1 MKSSSIHIGLLGC
14 GTVGAALVH
23 LLTEQRDSVKHR
35 TGLDLSI
42 EAIVVN
48 DINKESSIPLPNEV
62 LTTDASSVI
71 GNPEINLI
79 VEVMGGIEPARELIL
94 GALNSGQP
102 VVTANK
108 ELLAQHGA
116 ELYAAAEKS
125 GVDLLFEAAVAG
137 GIPVVRPL
145 RESLSGEPITRIRGI
160 INGTTNFILTRMTQ
174 DGVSFDEA
182 LLEAQE
188 LVYAELDS
196 TYDVEGYDAGAK
208 IAILATLAFGA
219 DVTSEDVQHE
229 GISGITVEDIKF
241 ADRLGHCIKLVAVA
255 EQIINQEGKSEIG
268 VRVYPALIPFDHPL
282 AAVNG
287 SFNAVFVEGDA
298 VGELMFYGPGA
309 GGRPTASAVFGDVID
324 ASGNLQR
331 SHGSLI
337 GALDRP
343 LICPPE
349 SFESSFYLN
358 LKVEDQPGV
367 LARVA
372 EVFENHGVS
381 IQSME
386 QEGMASEARLT
397 FITHSVHEKDLLHT
411 LESLK
416 SLDVVSNV
424 DSVLRV
430 VGD

>member
-48 DINKESSIPLPNEV
+48 DINKERSIPLPNEV

-174 DGVSFDEA
+174 D
-182 LLEAQE
+182 L
-188 LVYAELDS
+188 
-196 TYDVEGYDAGAK
+196 
-208 IAILATLAFGA
+208 
-219 DVTSEDVQHE
+219 
-229 GISGITVEDIKF
+229 
-241 ADRLGHCIKLVAVA
+241 
-255 EQIINQEGKSEIG
+255 
-268 VRVYPALIPFDHPL
+268 
-282 AAVNG
+282 
-287 SFNAVFVEGDA
+287 
-298 VGELMFYGPGA
+298 
-309 GGRPTASAVFGDVID
+309 
-324 ASGNLQR
+324 
-331 SHGSLI
+331 SLI
-337 GALDRP
+337 H
-343 LICPPE
+343 I
-349 SFESSFYLN
+349 
-358 LKVEDQPGV
+358 
-367 LARVA
+367 
-372 EVFENHGVS
+372 
-381 IQSME
+381 
-386 QEGMASEARLT
+386 
-397 FITHSVHEKDLLHT
+397 
-411 LESLK
+411 
-416 SLDVVSNV
+416 
-424 DSVLRV
+424 
-430 VGD
+430 

>member
-35 TGLDLSI
+35 TGLDLTI

-48 DINKESSIPLPNEV
+48 DINKERSIPLPNEV

-79 VEVMGGIEPARELIL
+79 VEVIGGIEPARELIL

-116 ELYAAAEKS
+116 ELYAAAENS

-188 LVYAELDS
+188 LGYAELDP

-324 ASGNLQR
+324 ASGNL
-331 SHGSLI
+331 
-337 GALDRP
+337 
-343 LICPPE
+343 
-349 SFESSFYLN
+349 
-358 LKVEDQPGV
+358 
-367 LARVA
+367 
-372 EVFENHGVS
+372 
-381 IQSME
+381 
-386 QEGMASEARLT
+386 
-397 FITHSVHEKDLLHT
+397 
-411 LESLK
+411 
-416 SLDVVSNV
+416 
-424 DSVLRV
+424 
-430 VGD
+430 